1 MAQPLLLVVDDE
13 VNLLLMLAS
22 ALRHHDFEV
31 VEATGGRQAM
41 EVVASKAPSL
51 IILDVMMPDLDGFE
65 VCQRLRQQGCHTPI
79 LFLTAMGETDNKV
92 RGLSLGGDDYLE
104 KPFSLDELI
113 ARVHAILRRVG
124 MSVAATVHELEDLRL
139 DETLHLVTR
148 GKAEIALS
156 PTEFNLLRYL
166 LINQG
171 RVVSRAQILD
181 HVWQYDFGGESGVV
195 ETYIGYLRKKVDNV
209 EPKLIQTVRGVGY
222 TMRRIGDGP

>member
-13 VNLLLMLAS
+13 SNLLLMLAS
-22 ALRHHDFEV
+22 ALRHHGFV
-31 VEATGGRQAM
+31 VEEATGGRQALDA
-41 EVVASKAPSL
+41 VASKAPDL
-51 IILDVMMPDLDGFE
+51 VILDVMMPDLDGFE

-113 ARVHAILRRVG
+113 ARVHAILRRAG
-124 MSVAATVHELEDLRL
+124 KSVASTVHELEDLRL
-139 DETLHLVTR
+139 DENLHVVTR
-148 GKAEIALS
+148 AGIEISLS

-171 RVVSRAQILD
+171 RVVSRSQILD

-195 ETYIGYLRKKVDNV
+195 ETYIGYLRKKIDNV

-222 TMRRIGDGP
+222 TIRRLGDGQ

>member
-13 VNLLLMLAS
+13 VNVLLMLAS
-22 ALRHHDFEV
+22 ALRHHQFAVE
-31 VEATGGRQAM
+31 EATGGRQAL
-41 EVVASKAPSL
+41 EAVASKSPDL
-51 IILDVMMPDLDGFE
+51 IVLDVMMPDLDGFE

-79 LFLTAMGETDNKV
+79 LFLTAMGDTDNKV

-113 ARVHAILRRVG
+113 ARVHAILRRAG
-124 MSVAATVHELEDLRL
+124 MSVASTVHELEDLRL
-139 DETLHLVTR
+139 DENLHLVTR
-148 GKAEIALS
+148 AGVEIALS

-195 ETYIGYLRKKVDNV
+195 ETYVGYLRKKIDNV

-222 TMRRIGDGP
+222 TIRRLGDVL